1 MSPLDG
7 SMQRCPSLKVLG
19 IYVES
24 HETIAGTWASLQQR
38 SHGLKV
44 VCCASFV
51 QWVHHLL
58 QHLHRTG
65 FLSVLST
72 FPSDLSIAAPANQL
86 GPYKSERL
94 CLKTQNALRDTTH
107 SSSTREVLPP
117 GQSQCSSKCIPNTR
131 EYCPQSPCNSRHG
144 PSVLPYPAN
153 VGKLSRHLF
162 CMLRAGDSRLHST
175 IVGLCCPT
183 MCAARHLPHFLPC

>member
-1 MSPLDG
+1 MTPLDG
-7 SMQRCPSLKVLG
+7 SMQRCASLKVLG
-19 IYVES
+19 ICVES

-38 SHGLKV
+38 SHGVKV
-44 VCCASFV
+44 VCCAS
-51 QWVHHLL
+51 
-58 QHLHRTG
+58 
-65 FLSVLST
+65 
-72 FPSDLSIAAPANQL
+72 QL

-107 SSSTREVLPP
+107 SSSTREVLPA
-117 GQSQCSSKCIPNTR
+117 GRSQCSSKCIPNTR

-175 IVGLCCPT
+175 IVGLRCPSK
-183 MCAARHLPHFLPC
+183 CAARHPPQRWKAYHPDNLSVARPTS